1 MRPSEKPS
9 LTNEEL
15 EVILNSTHDGM
26 VAVNV
31 SGVITVFNAAAGRLM
46 GVDPE
51 DMVGALAKDVIPN
64 TRLHVVLETGEAEL
78 NQKQVLEDVTIIC
91 NRMPVKDST
100 GALIGAVSVFRDI
113 TDIIS
118 LAEEITNL
126 KHIQV

>member
-1 MRPSEKPS
+1 
-9 LTNEEL
+9 
-15 EVILNSTHDGM
+15 M
-26 VAVNV
+26 VAVNA
-31 SGVITVFNAAAGRLM
+31 SGIITVFNAAAGRLM

-51 DMVGALAKDVIPN
+51 DMVGASAKDVIPN

-91 NRMPVKDST
+91 NRMPVRDSKGVIT
-100 GALIGAVSVFRDI
+100 GAVSVFRDI

-126 KHIQV
+126 KHIQGLLEAIINSTEDAISVVDENGLGF